1 MIPYPLSH
9 IDLPQQTSMNIFV
22 KNSNA
27 FQISMM
33 AIGGD
38 GGSHYGNLPRFF
50 LFIAG
55 KNLVLLQ
62 HSFPALS
69 WNCTRA
75 RPVFANLLVV
85 CKTEK
90 RLRVCDRSGPLKVI
104 SIASASQLSKTLSV
118 TFLAMFSKHSEA
130 IIVSHEAFHARFRPH
145 APLDFFL
152 GNHD

>member
-1 MIPYPLSH
+1 MRFRFRWWLSVATEGR
-9 IDLPQQTSMNIFV
+9 I
-22 KNSNA
+22 
-27 FQISMM
+27 
-33 AIGGD
+33 
-38 GGSHYGNLPRFF
+38 NLPRFF

-130 IIVSHEAFHARFRPH
+130 IIVSHEAFYAPFRPH
-145 APLDFFL
+145 APNIFSRLSRL
-152 GNHD
+152 TPLICGNKKVPQVSPH